1 MPDDLNNQA
10 ATTASAPGEPVSS
23 ASAPAQPVASGSTDT
38 PVATLS
44 TAPTSIPT
52 SGQTQ
57 PTLGGTSTT
66 APVGTVGEQGNVSP
80 STSLFTE
87 SPTSGGSSSAAQ
99 SDVNV
104 STLGAS
110 VSTGEQGN
118 VQPIPSPTSA
128 PVVQVTSAT
137 DVSVAGAG
145 EQGNASPAS
154 GDSKQDE
161 NAAVS
166 TITDQAAADAASRVL
181 VVQTPATDTQAGSPT
196 GGPIAGRGDSPEA
209 KAKHGFLDRIEE
221 DLRSELHAIEGLPHY
236 VLHVLSAVFDR
247 HHTHVDNQATQ

>member
-1 MPDDLNNQA
+1 MSDLNNQA
-10 ATTASAPGEPVSS
+10 ATTTASASGEPVSG
-23 ASAPAQPVASGSTDT
+23 ASAPVQAALSGSTNTQVGTPSTASNLIPTATEADT
-38 PVATLS
+38 P
-44 TAPTSIPT
+44 
-52 SGQTQ
+52 QT
-57 PTLGGTSTT
+57 TTVSTT
-66 APVGTVGEQGNVSP
+66 APAGTVGEQGNVSP
-80 STSLFTE
+80 SASLFTE

-128 PVVQVTSAT
+128 PVVQATSAT

-196 GGPIAGRGDSPEA
+196 GGPIAGRGDTPEA
-209 KAKHGFLDRIEE
+209 KAKHGFLDRIHD
-221 DLRSELHAIEGLPHY
+221 DLRAELHAIEGLPQY
-236 VLHVLSAVFDR
+236 VLHILSAVFDR
-247 HHTHVDNQATQ
+247 HHSHVDNEAQ